1 MNDFEVRELY
11 EQVQEMK
18 EKLTELINKKKNT
31 CKCCIEDKNGRKSK

>member
-18 EKLTELINKKKNT
+18 EKLTELINKKENT
-31 CKCCIEDKNGRKSK
+31 CNCCIED